1 MPRKMN
7 VSIVIVS
14 WNTKKI
20 LRNCLASIYTQTAES
35 VEFEV
40 IVVDNASNDDS
51 VQMVEKEF
59 PQVLLIQNPENRGF
73 AAANN
78 QGVRVSK
85 GRYVLLLNPD
95 TIVLDN
101 AIAKVVSFADT
112 SKDIAVVGCRV
123 LNIDHT
129 LQPTCFMYPSILN
142 MLLSSCYLYKLFSK
156 SHFFGRERMSWWDR
170 NDVREVDVVTGCF
183 MLIRR
188 EAIEQVGL
196 MDERFFMYG
205 EETDWCY
212 RFKKAGHKV
221 VYMPFAEIIH
231 LGGESTKQVATRMM
245 LLNKGSKLLF
255 LRKHKGVFVYALA
268 CLLTA
273 LFFFI
278 RVPYWLIRSL
288 ASRKN
293 EKRERLKRAQTYV
306 MGGFYAIV
314 GGSGLYR
321 AS

>member
-1 MPRKMN
+1 MD
-7 VSIVIVS
+7 VSTIIVN
-14 WNTKKI
+14 WNTKDI
-20 LRNCLASIYTQTAES
+20 LRNCLDSIYTQAANS

-78 QGVRVSK
+78 QGARVSK

-101 AIAKVVSFADT
+101 AIAKVVSFADMR
-112 SKDIAVVGCRV
+112 KDIAVVGCRV

-142 MLLSSCYLYKLFSK
+142 MLLSSCYLYKLFPK
-156 SHFFGRERMSWWDR
+156 SRFFGRERMSWWDR
-170 NDVREVDVVTGCF
+170 SDVREVDVVTGCF
-183 MLIRR
+183 LLVRR
-188 EAIEQVGL
+188 EAMDRVGL
-196 MDERFFMYG
+196 LDERFFIYG

-212 RFKKAGHKV
+212 RFKKAGYKV

-255 LRKHKGVFVYALA
+255 IRKHKGVFVYALA

-278 RVPYWLIRSL
+278 RVPYWLIRAL

>member
-1 MPRKMN
+1 MD
-7 VSIVIVS
+7 VSIIIVN
-14 WNTKKI
+14 WNTKDI
-20 LRNCLASIYTQTAES
+20 LRNCLDSIYTQAAKS

-40 IVVDNASNDDS
+40 IVVDNASNDGS

-59 PQVLLIQNPENRGF
+59 PQVLLNQNPENRGF

-101 AIAKVVSFADT
+101 AIAKVVSFADMR
-112 SKDIAVVGCRV
+112 KDIAVVGCRV

-142 MLLSSCYLYKLFSK
+142 MLLSSCYLYKLFLK

-170 NDVREVDVVTGCF
+170 SDVREVDVVTGCF
-183 MLIRR
+183 MLVRR
-188 EAIEQVGL
+188 EAIEQVGF

-212 RFKKAGHKV
+212 RFKKAGYKV

-255 LRKHKGVFVYALA
+255 LGKHKGVFVYALA

-293 EKRERLKRAQTYV
+293 EKREHLKRAQTYV

-314 GGSGLYR
+314 GGSRLYR